1 MGDKVSKILKS
12 KEPNDGEEIQD
23 SINQAR
29 KDASIVTDR
38 LVDWYKSLNNEE

>member
-23 SINQAR
+23 SINQSR
-29 KDASIVTDR
+29 KDVGVVTEH
-38 LVDWYKSLNNEE
+38 LMDWYKSLNNEQ